1 MDAKLLL
8 VKSLTLLFRESQ
20 LADRSD
26 NSSDLVRTV
35 LENVKVSEIAIGLNT
50 DREIILALKATIL
63 EMCNAPQD
71 HVYDKDAL
79 LQRVKVNTGDNEKLY
94 EAIVQ
99 GIDDE
104 LSEASVK
111 RRVVNIRKTIN
122 NHFKEQQI
130 ESVLNSASLDFKFNR
145 EKIKDIN
152 QFITDVI
159 AKLEPLQMNNGAKD
173 PAVLNDLDLGDDS
186 AMKELLDEM
195 QKYNNGDGLY
205 RTGWKAFDR
214 MTQGGIRPGSFTIMN
229 ALQHKYKTGSSLSL
243 FMQIALMNKPK
254 TKDPNKK
261 PLLLRIT
268 GEDEMALDIQF
279 MYQYLKYDETRE
291 RVDIKDVSV
300 DEMAMYIKA
309 RLQVNGFN
317 IKLIRVDPTQWT
329 YKSIF
334 NKVIELEAQGYNI
347 EVVLMDYLAQVPTI
361 GCVNTGPMGTDL
373 RDLFRRVRNFFAAKR
388 IAFITPHQLSSDA
401 KQLIRNGVPEDQFVK
416 EIAEKGYTSGSKQ
429 LDQEVDLEI
438 YQHIFKHNGKWYISF
453 MRGKHRVPTIIENDS
468 HKYFL
473 LEFPFKM
480 PIPSDREDEDRGLS
494 RLPSASESLN
504 NEYFSL
510 G

>member
-8 VKSLTLLFRESQ
+8 VKSITLLFRESQ

-26 NSSDLVRTV
+26 SSSDLVRTV

-50 DREIILALKATIL
+50 DREVILALKATIL
-63 EMCNAPQD
+63 EMCNNPQD
-71 HVYDKDAL
+71 HIYDKAEL
-79 LQRVKVNTGDNEKLY
+79 LQRIKVNTGDNEKLY
-94 EAIVQ
+94 EAVAQ
-99 GIDDE
+99 GIEDE
-104 LSEASVK
+104 LSESSLK
-111 RRVVNIRKTIN
+111 RRIVNTRKSIN

-130 ESVLNSASLDFKFNR
+130 EAVLNSASLDFKFNR
-145 EKIKDIN
+145 EKIKDVN

-173 PAVLNDLDLGDDS
+173 PAVLNELDLGDDS
-186 AMKELLDEM
+186 AMNELLNEM
-195 QKYNNGDGLY
+195 QKYNNGDGMY
-205 RTGWKAFDR
+205 RTGWKGFDR
-214 MTQGGIRPGSFTIMN
+214 MTQGGIRPGSFTTLN
-229 ALQHKYKTGSSLSL
+229 ALQHKYKTGSTLSL

-254 TKDPNKK
+254 TKDASKK

-268 GEDEMALDIQF
+268 CEDEMALDVQF
-279 MYQYLKYDETRE
+279 MYQYLKYDETRV
-291 RVDIKDVSV
+291 RVDVKKVSI
-300 DEMAMYIKA
+300 DEMSAYIKA

-317 IKLIRVDPTQWT
+317 IKFIRVDPTQWT

-347 EVVLMDYLAQVPTI
+347 EVLLMDYLAQIPTI

-373 RDLFRRVRNFFAAKR
+373 RDLFRRVRNFCSAKR

-416 EIAEKGYTSGSKQ
+416 EIAEKGYTSGSRQ
-429 LDQEVDLEI
+429 LDQEIDLEI
-438 YQHIFKHNGKWYISF
+438 YQHIFKHNGKWYLCF
-453 MRGKHRVPTIIENDS
+453 MRGKHRVPTIISDDKL
-468 HKYFL
+468 KYFIM
-473 LEFPFKM
+473 EFPSGM
-480 PIPSDREDEDRGLS
+480 PIPSDREDEDRALS
-494 RLPSASESLN
+494 RLPSASETLN
-504 NEYFSL
+504 SEFFSL